1 LDDIRT
7 PTQLTTMADYPS
19 ACSIADELT
28 VPTNGL
34 DDSGEIALLKK
45 ELALLKHAVRIMFEP
60 LESSCD

>member
-1 LDDIRT
+1 
-7 PTQLTTMADYPS
+7 MADYPS
-19 ACSIADELT
+19 ACSLADELT
-28 VPTNGL
+28 VPPNGL